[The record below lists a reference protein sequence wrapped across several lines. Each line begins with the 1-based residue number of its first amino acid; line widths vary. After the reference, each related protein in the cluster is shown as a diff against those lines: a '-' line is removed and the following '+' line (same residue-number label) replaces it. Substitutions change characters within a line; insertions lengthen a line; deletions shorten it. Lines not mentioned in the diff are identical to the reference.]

1 MKNSARGAA
10 VEALLSVK
18 ENEGYS
24 NIVID
29 KVLREYKL
37 ESRDKRLASAIFYGT
52 LERQIT
58 IDFYLSFALK
68 DGAKKLDST
77 IEVILRSAVY
87 QIFFMDKIPFS
98 AAVNAAVELTKEYGK
113 KYFSGFVN
121 AVLRTILRKKDTLI
135 LPSDNS
141 ENSLSIRYSVPAEL
155 IAMWKT
161 AYGDEITFKI
171 LNSLSES
178 PKTFVRINNIKSSV
192 NKISESFK
200 KNDVNFSEAIL
211 KNALVI
217 DGIGSLAD
225 SEEFQNGLFH
235 VQGIASQIA
244 CEIISPKSGEKVLDC
259 CSAPG
264 GKAFTMA
271 EIMGNDGEIV
281 ACDLYKGRVNLIK
294 KGAERLGLSII
305 KAIKRDATE
314 KWNDDE
320 KFDRIL
326 CDVPC
331 SGYGVIRKKPEIR
344 YKKLSTVTGLPDIQ
358 YQILQNSSYSLKN
371 GGYLIYST
379 CTLNPAEN
387 GQVVEKFLNENKDFE
402 PVAITLP
409 SGVTRAVNEPDFMA
423 TLMPFCGSDDGF
435 FIAVMKRK

>member
-1 MKNSARGAA
+1 MKKTARGAA
-10 VEALLSVK
+10 VEALLLVK

-29 KVLREYKL
+29 KVLREYEL
-37 ESRDKRLASAIFYGT
+37 DSRDKRLAAAIFYGT
-52 LERQIT
+52 LEKQIT
-58 IDFYLSFALK
+58 LDFYISFALK
-68 DGAKKLDST
+68 DKDQKLNS
-77 IEVILRSAVY
+77 IVAVILRSAVY
-87 QIFFMDKIPFS
+87 QIFCMDKIPAS
-98 AAVNAAVELTKEYGK
+98 AAVNAAVELAKDYGK
-113 KYFSGFVN
+113 KYQIGFVN
-121 AVLRTILRKKDTLI
+121 AALRSLI
-135 LPSDNS
+135 LQKDSINLPTDNS
-141 ENSLSIRYSVPAEL
+141 DESLSVRYSVPVGL
-155 IAMWKT
+155 ISMWKT
-161 AYGDEITFKI
+161 SYGDEITLKI
-171 LNSLSES
+171 LEEFNKPSQMHI
-178 PKTFVRINNIKSSV
+178 RINNIKASV

-200 KNDVNFSEAIL
+200 KNGVKFSEGLFPNTI
-211 KNALVI
+211 KVEE
-217 DGIGSLAD
+217 IGSLAEC
-225 SEEFQNGLFH
+225 EEFQNGWFH

-244 CEIISPKSGEKVLDC
+244 CEIVSPKNGERVLDT

-271 EIMGNDGEIV
+271 EIMKNSGEIV

-294 KGAERLGLSII
+294 KGAERLEISNI

-344 YKKLSTVTGLPDIQ
+344 YKSLKSVKGLPDIQ
-358 YQILQNSSYSLKN
+358 YKILKNSSESLKS

-387 GQVVEKFLNENKDFE
+387 NEVVEKFLMDNKDFE
-402 PVAITLP
+402 PAPIVLP
-409 SGVTRAVNEPDFMA
+409 NGVTRAFDEQDFMA